1 MDEPLEVVIVGGV
14 VAGWMTAAALVGLLS
29 PTIRRV
35 RLIEAAGTGAAV
47 GATTLPGLRRINAAL
62 GLAEPKVMRRT
73 EATFKLGTEFI
84 DWGRD
89 GSSYFQPFDAPGR
102 PMGASPFTTNG
113 RGRG

>member
-47 GATTLPGLRRINAAL
+47 GGRRPCPACA
-62 GLAEPKVMRRT
+62 GSMRRS
-73 EATFKLGTEFI
+73 G
-84 DWGRD
+84 WR
-89 GSSYFQPFDAPGR
+89 
-102 PMGASPFTTNG
+102 SP
-113 RGRG
+113 R